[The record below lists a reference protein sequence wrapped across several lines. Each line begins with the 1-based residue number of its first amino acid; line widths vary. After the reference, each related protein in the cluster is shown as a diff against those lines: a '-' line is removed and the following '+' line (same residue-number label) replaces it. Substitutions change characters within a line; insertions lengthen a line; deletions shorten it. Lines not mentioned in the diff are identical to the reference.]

1 MAKRLIA
8 PPGLFLGGLY
18 LRTATTSSTGSHVFL
33 GDCCPP
39 LARLIASMPPSAHRQ
54 ISAIVKIVV
63 GLVQCLA
70 TLRRFSHASRLKA
83 SPLSSLSRPCSV
95 AVAKAVA

>member
-39 LARLIASMPPSAHRQ
+39 LARLIASMPPSSHRQ